1 MSDWNSGIIEEFRAN
16 EGKVGGPFEGAP
28 LVLLHTTGAKTGEE
42 RINPLMYLPDGDRY
56 VVFASKGGHD
66 YHPHW
71 MLNIEANPDV
81 ELEIGDRALQ
91 GQGRG
96 AARRSRAGPA
106 LRGAGQPLPAVR
118 RVREEGRPHDPGGR
132 HRALA

>member
-1 MSDWNSGIIEEFRAN
+1 MSDWNNGIIEEFRAN

-28 LVLLHTTGAKTGEE
+28 LLLLHTTGAKSGEE

-71 MLNIEANPDV
+71 MLNIEANPEV
-81 ELEIGDRALQ
+81 ELEIGTERFKGKADVLRDGPERDRLYAEQ
-91 GQGRG
+91 VSRYPQFGEYEEKT
-96 AARRSRAGPA
+96 ARTIP
-106 LRGAGQPLPAVR
+106 VVVIE
-118 RVREEGRPHDPGGR
+118 RVG
-132 HRALA
+132 

>member
-1 MSDWNSGIIEEFRAN
+1 MARSRVRHWSCCTPPAR
-16 EGKVGGPFEGAP
+16 
-28 LVLLHTTGAKTGEE
+28 KTGEE

-81 ELEIGDRALQ
+81 EIEIGDRALQ

-96 AARRSRAGPA
+96 TA
-106 LRGAGQPLPAVR
+106 
-118 RVREEGRPHDPGGR
+118 
-132 HRALA
+132 